1 MCGIALVLG
10 RSMGADDHRRFE
22 AMVVGIEPR
31 GESLEEGRGVDALL
45 ATSRLKIVDRER
57 AVQPWSDATG
67 RWSLCYNGEVFNHV
81 ALRQRMRAEGRV
93 LRSESDTEVVL
104 EAWLSWGD
112 DALLEFRGE
121 FAFCVVDH
129 ETRTTFVARDPAGV
143 KPLYYACGPGRLYV
157 ASEVK
162 ALCGL
167 GLPIEEVPPG
177 HCGTSRD
184 GAAPLLA
191 PYVDLSRL
199 GEGEPMLSEP
209 EDAIVAVREGCLTAI
224 ARRVDTDLPVGVILS
239 GGLDSSLVATQ
250 VARLHPDCTAFTVG
264 SPGSED
270 VEYARRLAADLGMR
284 HVVVEIDPRRIGAS
298 EVREAL
304 RVSEASE
311 YGDAIN
317 AVVSM
322 RAFGAVH
329 EAGIKVVLTGDGSD
343 ELFGGYDMYKNV
355 ARDATRRLFLQKIGQ
370 LSRTELQRVDRTSM
384 GQCVEARVPFLD
396 LDLLL
401 LSMRIPVELKVRDGY
416 EKWVLR
422 RAFDEDL
429 PDYVLKRHKNPMSHS
444 SGLHERVRLFKPL
457 MPLWYRRFGYGLA
470 GPMRRDFSVE
480 LLRAGND
487 FEAAVAAAE
496 LQQDYTTTERA
507 RDFGGA
513 LVWNLRNALR
523 PGRSSREG
531 RPDAAPEHSARS

>member
-10 RSMGADDHRRFE
+10 SSISAEDHRCFE
-22 AMVVGIEPR
+22 AMVAGIEPR
-31 GESLEEGRGVDALL
+31 GESLEEERGPNGLL
-45 ATSRLKIVDRER
+45 ATSRLKIVDRAR
-57 AVQPWSDATG
+57 AVQPWRDATG

-81 ALRQRMRAEGRV
+81 ALRERLRREGRV

-104 EAWLSWGD
+104 EAWLAWGD
-112 DALLEFRGE
+112 EALLDFRGE
-121 FAFCVVDH
+121 FAFCIVDH
-129 ETRTTFVARDPAGV
+129 ETDTAFLARDPAGV
-143 KPLYYACGPGRLYV
+143 KPLYYASGPGRLYV

-162 ALCGL
+162 ALCAL
-167 GLPIEEVPPG
+167 GLPIAEVAPG
-177 HCGTSRD
+177 HCGTSRA
-184 GAAPLLA
+184 GAAPVLA

-199 GEGEPMLSEP
+199 GEGEPMLSQP
-209 EDAIVAVREGCLTAI
+209 EEAIAAVRQACLTAI
-224 ARRVDTDLPVGVILS
+224 ARRVDTDLPVGIILS

-270 VEYARRLAADLGMR
+270 IEYARRLTADLGMH
-284 HVVVEIDPRRIGAS
+284 HVVVEIDPRKIGAG

-304 RVSEASE
+304 RVSEATE

-322 RAFGAVH
+322 RAFEAVH
-329 EAGIKVVLTGDGSD
+329 RAGIKVVLTGDGSD
-343 ELFGGYDMYKNV
+343 ELFGGYDMYKRV
-355 ARDATRRLFLQKIGQ
+355 APEVTRRLFLQKIGQ

-401 LSMRIPVELKVRDGY
+401 LSMRIPVDLKVRDGY

-422 RAFDEDL
+422 RAFDAEL
-429 PDYVLKRHKNPMSHS
+429 PDYILQRHKNPMSHS
-444 SGLHERVRLFKPL
+444 SGLHERVRLFKPF
-457 MPLWYRRFGYGLA
+457 MPRWYRRFGYGLA

-487 FEAAVAAAE
+487 FDAAVAAAE
-496 LQQDYTTTERA
+496 LEQDYSAAERV

-513 LVWNLRNALR
+513 LAWNVRNALR
-523 PGRSSREG
+523 PGRSSRAG
-531 RPDAAPEHSARS
+531 RPDGSAT